1 MMSHQT
7 ALHKAAMVGSRDGV
21 AALIKG
27 GCALDL
33 QDKDGNTALHEVSW
47 HGFSQCVKLLVKAGA
62 DVLTKNKAG
71 NTALHLASQNGH
83 CQSARLLLLG
93 GSQPDSKNHV
103 GDTCLH
109 TASRYNQL
117 AMIKILLGALC
128 SVAEKNEVGDTALH
142 VAAALNHKKTVNLL
156 LESGADS
163 GIRNN
168 AGQTAVD
175 KARDQNHRE
184 VAVLLSKADQVSS
197 TAVRP
202 HATCPATPRRLTV
215 IHHQVI
221 STRSFTTTRSLITR
235 SFTTRSLTTTQQEER
250 AAYHFITLPFIH
262 GLVCCHVGHRFA
274 RARTVRKRR
283 DQLKTARR
291 AQSVPR
297 DEVPAGKEITSV
309 AEAEDSHSSD
319 QALNKRIEMVSKA
332 MSSPRNRRKLRRLK
346 DRADPHARRGGH
358 GRRARS
364 ASPPDEDDATFPD
377 GKAYQLYTLY
387 RDKDGKIKQAPAT
400 DCHCKPLIKKLENQ
414 LKATKMEIRSQIYSI
429 HEEMNS
435 KLGRMDRQ
443 SKHQIK
449 VLQKIAQER
458 VSVEG
463 MECLYRINQRST
475 IERLNEERRQ
485 ARKASELKNW
495 CMSKIQDMDV
505 RLPGDPQYF
514 KLLPSPSVDQS
525 LLETD
530 PECLPLLSV
539 VSEESTSSLATY
551 VNVLPSPGLAPY
563 AAGPGADFDD
573 VFGRKYF
580 EVKVDSSSED
590 QQHPPELDYAVPTL
604 HLPMVRHQL
613 FSRPRPISGDPRWL
627 PADLQETDS
636 SEPRADRHV
645 GVGVDEFYLSTPSDS
660 LSPCSRPPG
669 GGESDPD
676 DALPPGWQRHRLPP
690 RPHPVRD
697 GIASA
702 ATLSHRH
709 SYGGG
714 GVGSVLGARG
724 VRSLE
729 LYGGG
734 VAVGVGGVGGMERPA
749 EMSFIQER
757 DNLHAV
763 EVTQRFFETVSTQL
777 ERWYERKISEAQRLA
792 EQRATLDRSSLMER
806 ISSLEEELQGL
817 RANTHT

>member
-1 MMSHQT
+1 MQSHQT
-7 ALHKAAMVGSRDGV
+7 ALHKVAMVGSRDGV

-62 DVLTKNKAG
+62 DVHVRNKAG

-109 TASRYNQL
+109 IASRYNQF

-163 GIRNN
+163 GIKNN

-184 VAVLLSKADQVSS
+184 VAVLLSKADQ
-197 TAVRP
+197 
-202 HATCPATPRRLTV
+202 
-215 IHHQVI
+215 
-221 STRSFTTTRSLITR
+221 
-235 SFTTRSLTTTQQEER
+235 EN
-250 AAYHFITLPFIH
+250 
-262 GLVCCHVGHRFA
+262 
-274 RARTVRKRR
+274 
-283 DQLKTARR
+283 
-291 AQSVPR
+291 
-297 DEVPAGKEITSV
+297 TSV

-346 DRADPHARRGGH
+346 DRADPHARREGH

-364 ASPPDEDDATFPD
+364 ASPLDEDDITFPD

-414 LKATKMEIRSQIYSI
+414 LKATKMEIRSQMYSI

-505 RLPGDPQYF
+505 CLPGDPQYF

-551 VNVLPSPGLAPY
+551 VNVLPNPGLGPY
-563 AAGPGADFDD
+563 AAGQGPDFDE

-580 EVKVDSSSED
+580 ERTSSTRPIFTTLS
-590 QQHPPELDYAVPTL
+590 PPL
-604 HLPMVRHQL
+604 HLPGSGM
-613 FSRPRPISGDPRWL
+613 FPRPAPSLALPQWL
-627 PADLQETDS
+627 PADLQDTDS
-636 SEPRADRHV
+636 SEPRADRRS
-645 GVGVDEFYLSTPSDS
+645 GGDYLSTPSDS
-660 LSPCSRPPG
+660 LSPCSCQP

-676 DALPPGWQRHRLPP
+676 DGLPPGWQRQPRRVLPCGRHASGARTPARLPEGAL
-690 RPHPVRD
+690 RGGR
-697 GIASA
+697 
-702 ATLSHRH
+702 
-709 SYGGG
+709 GGG
-714 GVGSVLGARG
+714 G

-734 VAVGVGGVGGMERPA
+734 ERPA
-749 EMSFIQER
+749 EMAFVQQR
-757 DNLHAV
+757 DSLHAV

-777 ERWYERKISEAQRLA
+777 ERWYERKIQEAQRLA
-792 EQRATLDRSSLMER
+792 EQRATVDRNALMER
-806 ISSLEEELQGL
+806 INSLEEELQGL
-817 RANTHT
+817 RAHTHT

>member
-1 MMSHQT
+1 MNIDDSSAGVASLAQVVKQQEIMWETRQSHQT
-7 ALHKAAMVGSRDGV
+7 ALHRAAMVGNRDGV

-47 HGFSQCVKLLVKAGA
+47 HGFGQCVKLLVKAGA
-62 DVLTKNKAG
+62 DVHVKNKAG

-109 TASRYNQL
+109 IASRYNQF

-163 GIRNN
+163 GIKNN

-184 VAVLLSKADQVSS
+184 VAVLLSKADQG
-197 TAVRP
+197 
-202 HATCPATPRRLTV
+202 
-215 IHHQVI
+215 
-221 STRSFTTTRSLITR
+221 
-235 SFTTRSLTTTQQEER
+235 
-250 AAYHFITLPFIH
+250 H
-262 GLVCCHVGHRFA
+262 GFA

-283 DQLKTARR
+283 DQLKARR

-297 DEVPAGKEITSV
+297 VEIPAGKENTSV

-346 DRADPHARRGGH
+346 DRADPHARREGH

-364 ASPPDEDDATFPD
+364 ASPLDDDDITFPD

-505 RLPGDPQYF
+505 CLPGDPQYF

-551 VNVLPSPGLAPY
+551 VNVLPSPGLGPY
-563 AAGPGADFDD
+563 AAGQGPDFDD

-590 QQHPPELDYAVPTL
+590 QQHPPELDYAVPSL
-604 HLPMVRHQL
+604 HLPMVRHKL
-613 FSRPRPISGDPRWL
+613 FSRPRPISGDPQWL

-636 SEPRADRHV
+636 SEPRADRR
-645 GVGVDEFYLSTPSDS
+645 GGGDEFYLSTPSDS
-660 LSPCSRPPG
+660 LSPCSRQP
-669 GGESDPD
+669 ESDPD
-676 DALPPGWQRHRLPP
+676 DALPPGWQRRLPRP
-690 RPHPVRD
+690 RPACG
-697 GIASA
+697 GITSGA
-702 ATLSHRH
+702 ATLRH
-709 SYGGG
+709 PCAGIGS
-714 GVGSVLGARG
+714 GVGSGVGVVSSVGVMGGRGGGG

-729 LYGGG
+729 LYGG
-734 VAVGVGGVGGMERPA
+734 VERPA
-749 EMSFIQER
+749 EMSFVQER
-757 DNLHAV
+757 DSLHAV

-777 ERWYERKISEAQRLA
+777 ERWYERKIQEAQRLA
-792 EQRATLDRSSLMER
+792 DQRATVDRNALMER
-806 ISSLEEELQGL
+806 INSLEEELQGL